1 MQKMRIRKAR
11 TDEGPILSGIALRS
25 KAYWGYDK
33 NFIEVCREDL
43 TISEQKI
50 EKNHVYVLEDSS
62 GIIGFYCLAA
72 KGKTGSLDFLFIDP
86 GFIGKGYGRLLWE
99 SIMQTA
105 REIGLEEFSIDAD
118 LLHIEEDLQ
127 TLKKREKL
135 ITVCGGEYCGELFH
149 HLVSLPA
156 SLDDDVDVVKYF
168 EAFWDLFHNED
179 PERNFKLYQ
188 DFYKTAFSGFNIPI
202 TADFLGLSVLLQSYS
217 ELKPAIIE
225 ISRVFADNY
234 LIYEEHV

>member
-1 MQKMRIRKAR
+1 MVLLVRMVQNYVRKPVDLGFKNYPSYDGCDHTQGGRGHKEQKMRIRKAR

-33 NFIEVCREDL
+33 DFIEACKEDL

-50 EKNHVYVLEDSS
+50 EKNHVYVLEDPS

-105 REIGLEEFSIDAD
+105 REIGLEEFTIDSDPHA
-118 LLHIEEDLQ
+118 EE
-127 TLKKREKL
+127 
-135 ITVCGGEYCGELFH
+135 
-149 HLVSLPA
+149 
-156 SLDDDVDVVKYF
+156 
-168 EAFWDLFHNED
+168 
-179 PERNFKLYQ
+179 
-188 DFYKTAFSGFNIPI
+188 FYKKMGAVRIGEVGSTVFRDRKLP
-202 TADFLGLSVLLQSYS
+202 LMKVSVS
-217 ELKPAIIE
+217 K
-225 ISRVFADNY
+225 
-234 LIYEEHV
+234 